1 MKKSVL
7 NLRGVQALSQ
17 KEQKAVQG
25 GRIPDLSNLC
35 GALVFNS
42 TESQCLS
49 LVGYDPIWNPA
60 TRKCSVIGDNC

>member
-1 MKKSVL
+1 MKNKIL
-7 NLRGVQALSQ
+7 NLSGTQKLSQ
-17 KEQKAVQG
+17 SEQKMIQG
-25 GRIPDLSNLC
+25 GKIPDLSNLC